1 MSCEYTGN
9 SSSGGVCMSQEEVT
23 KSLYGI
29 RDYIVSG
36 KFHPGWY
43 NEVMDDMDYI
53 FDWLAEIKE
62 VSANE

>member
-1 MSCEYTGN
+1 
-9 SSSGGVCMSQEEVT
+9 MSQEEVT
-23 KSLYGI
+23 KRLYGI

-53 FDWLAEIKE
+53 FDWLSEIKE